1 MDASRA
7 LFGDK
12 NHTPRGTRPPSLA
25 QDPRAMSGGY
35 FTTDRA
41 RKYGWGVPRLALLTL
56 FAFEVVPRYFLD
68 ASGSELDVFATAEA
82 HPGDGTATYPL
93 RLGAYLRSLRWV
105 GHAYMGSIGA
115 GVNVQVLGFAGNLAM
130 LLAAAAFCVAD
141 ATKDYSI
148 IVYLAKTFSGDF
160 LAGKLDTAE
169 WKLVL
174 FWTFGV
180 LGPGLWVLAG
190 LGSGATGSV
199 DLFATSKS
207 FSSLE
212 SAAFDWET
220 AAGAFRPYAR
230 ALPVLFLIQTV
241 CEFGDAHL
249 EHHRI
254 VGKFFRH
261 RYGFECFTLAAMT
274 LPKLASPLGGIRP
287 KELRVVQHD
296 LVICLLYRVSNLFII
311 LAKNGWF
318 ADLGAKAERIARKA
332 LFRIFAAASNQRLVN
347 VTDVDVAMAVL
358 KQSSVKGNGLERH
371 VATPAWRPLL
381 SLESVD
387 GVLYENMVRA
397 FHELVAKLPEPREV
411 AKIAE
416 ARARE
421 MLETARERAGNDQK
435 ETTEA
440 PTEATTD
447 GTTEA
452 IVTLSSASQRD
463 FENKTSERVDLL
475 RGARVIDAHAVARFS
490 LAVFVE
496 YVFGRAWEEKFEVLV
511 DASWAW
517 RREIAVRGRADAS
530 IKRDAVRLVVGD
542 LLRND
547 ERLWAMH
554 REAWWEPRNYSLIMQ
569 PFLISPTINVGD
581 VAVALKR
588 RPGSR
593 LEDAMRDAHPFPI
606 FERFVDQDVY
616 VDRRVDR
623 GATSWQAN
631 KDGGKRRL
639 AVKKN
644 TQVIMFTSD
653 FRGSNVPWPVFGA
666 GPRMCAGTSAALGV
680 LRAVASTLSAAGDA
694 FAPEAGHKYSG
705 RHNDGVSS
713 LCEAWY
719 FARTVVPIVLGSGRE
734 RQEGAE
740 LERRARQMLEGKM

>member
-1 MDASRA
+1 
-7 LFGDK
+7 
-12 NHTPRGTRPPSLA
+12 
-25 QDPRAMSGGY
+25 MSGGY

-68 ASGSELDVFATAEA
+68 ASGSELNALAAAEA

-130 LLAAAAFCVAD
+130 LLVAAAFCVAD
-141 ATKDYSI
+141 AAKDYSI

-174 FWTFGV
+174 FWTFGG

-190 LGSGATGSV
+190 LGPGATGGV
-199 DLFATSKS
+199 DFRATSGS
-207 FSSLE
+207 FAH
-212 SAAFDWET
+212 SAGVAFDWET

-230 ALPVLFLIQTV
+230 ALPALFLIQTV

-249 EHHRI
+249 EHHRV
-254 VGKFFRH
+254 VGTFFRH

-287 KELRVVQHD
+287 RELRVAQHD
-296 LVICLLYRVSNLFII
+296 LVICLFYRISNLCII
-311 LAKNGWF
+311 FAKNGWV
-318 ADLGAKAERIARKA
+318 AEMGAHLERVARKA
-332 LFRIFAAASNQRLVN
+332 LFRIFAAASRQRLAN
-347 VTDVDVAMAVL
+347 VTDVDVATAVL
-358 KQSSVKGNGLERH
+358 KQSSVKGDGLERH

-387 GVLYENMVRA
+387 GDLYESMVRA
-397 FHELVAKLPEPREV
+397 FHELVAKLPEPKEV
-411 AKIAE
+411 ANIAE

-421 MLETARERAGNDQK
+421 MLETVSRRARAGTDEKNARR
-435 ETTEA
+435 EA
-440 PTEATTD
+440 
-447 GTTEA
+447 TTEA
-452 IVTLSSASQRD
+452 IVTLSSSNASNKHD
-463 FENKTSERVDLL
+463 ENASERRSERVDLL
-475 RGARVIDAHAVARFS
+475 RGARVVDAHAVARFS

-496 YVFGRAWEEKFEVLV
+496 YVFGRAWESKFEVLV

-530 IKRDAVRLVVGD
+530 VKREAVRLVVGD

-554 REAWWEPRNYSLIMQ
+554 GEAWWEPRNYSLIMQ
-569 PFLISPTINVGD
+569 PFLISPAINVGD

-588 RPGSR
+588 RPGAR

-606 FERFVDQDVY
+606 FERFVDEDVY
-616 VDRRVDR
+616 VDRRATRR
-623 GATSWQAN
+623 GATSGRA
-631 KDGGKRRL
+631 KRDAGKRRL

-653 FRGSNVPWPVFGA
+653 FRGSNVSWPVFGA

-680 LRAVASTLSAAGDA
+680 LRAVASALSAAGDA
-694 FAPEAGHKYSG
+694 FAPEVGHKYSG

-713 LCEAWY
+713 LHEAWY
-719 FARTVVPIVLGSGRE
+719 FARTVAPIVLGFGRE
-734 RQEGAE
+734 RQDGAE
-740 LERRARQMLEGKM
+740 LERRAREALEGKTQ

>member
-1 MDASRA
+1 
-7 LFGDK
+7 
-12 NHTPRGTRPPSLA
+12 
-25 QDPRAMSGGY
+25 MSGGY

-68 ASGSELDVFATAEA
+68 ASGSELNAFAAAEA

-115 GVNVQVLGFAGNLAM
+115 GVNVQVLGFVGNLAM

-141 ATKDYSI
+141 ARRDYSI

-190 LGSGATGSV
+190 LEPGATGR
-199 DLFATSKS
+199 TSKS
-207 FSSLE
+207 FDVFGDV
-212 SAAFDWET
+212 AFDWAT
-220 AAGAFRPYAR
+220 AADAFRPYAR
-230 ALPVLFLIQTV
+230 ILPILFLIQTV

-249 EHHRI
+249 EHHRL

-274 LPKLASPLGGIRP
+274 LPKLFSRAGGIKP

-296 LVICLLYRVSNLFII
+296 LVICLFYRIGNLCII
-311 LAKNGWF
+311 LVKNGWVKDF
-318 ADLGAKAERIARKA
+318 SAKAERVARKA
-332 LFRIFAAASNQRLVN
+332 LFWIFGIVSNQRLVN
-347 VTDVDVAMAVL
+347 VTDVDVAVAVL
-358 KQSSVKGNGLERH
+358 KKSAVKGDGLERH

-387 GVLYENMVRA
+387 GDLYERMVRA
-397 FHELVAKLPEPREV
+397 FHELVAKLPEPRKV
-411 AKIAE
+411 AEIAE
-416 ARARE
+416 ARAEE
-421 MLETARERAGNDQK
+421 MLLIARARAGK
-435 ETTEA
+435 ENAAKDDEA
-440 PTEATTD
+440 SSSDVSEAT
-447 GTTEA
+447 
-452 IVTLSSASQRD
+452 VSLSVDDLSEGGSGVKSELELSKTKASR
-463 FENKTSERVDLL
+463 RADLL
-475 RGARVIDAHAVARFS
+475 RGGDAIDANAVARFS

-530 IKRDAVRLVVGD
+530 VKRAAVRLVVDD
-542 LLRND
+542 LIRND

-554 REAWWEPRNYSLIMQ
+554 GEAWREPRNYSLIMQ
-569 PFLISPTINVGD
+569 PFLISPAINVGD

-588 RPGSR
+588 RPGLR

-606 FERFVDQDVY
+606 FERFVSEDVY
-616 VDRRVDR
+616 VDRRVDKKN
-623 GATSWQAN
+623 GKTTSGRKN
-631 KDGGKRRL
+631 VL
-639 AVKKN
+639 AVRKN

-666 GPRMCAGTSAALGV
+666 GARMCAGTSAALGV
-680 LRAVASTLSAAGDA
+680 LRAVATTLVAAGDA
-694 FAPEAGHKYSG
+694 FAPELGHKYSG

-713 LCEAWY
+713 LGEAWY
-719 FARTVVPIVLGSGRE
+719 FARTVVPIVLGFGRE
-734 RQEGAE
+734 RQDGVE
-740 LERRARQMLEGKM
+740 LERRAREALGVET

>member
-1 MDASRA
+1 
-7 LFGDK
+7 
-12 NHTPRGTRPPSLA
+12 
-25 QDPRAMSGGY
+25 MSGGY

-68 ASGSELDVFATAEA
+68 DASGSELHAFAAAEA

-93 RLGAYLRSLRWV
+93 RLGAYLRSLRWA

-115 GVNVQVLGFAGNLAM
+115 GVNVQVLGFVGNLAM

-141 ATKDYSI
+141 AAKDYSI

-190 LGSGATGSV
+190 LDGGEVSGISAFFADGLRGHKGDFNIAFDGATAARA
-199 DLFATSKS
+199 FA
-207 FSSLE
+207 
-212 SAAFDWET
+212 
-220 AAGAFRPYAR
+220 PYAR
-230 ALPVLFLIQTV
+230 VLPVLFLIQTV

-254 VGKFFRH
+254 FGTFFRH
-261 RYGFECFTLAAMT
+261 RYGFECFTLLAMT
-274 LPKLASPLGGIRP
+274 APKALAGGIRP

-296 LVICLLYRVSNLFII
+296 LVICLFYRVSNLCII
-311 LAKNGWF
+311 LVKNGWLK
-318 ADLGAKAERIARKA
+318 DCGARAERVARKA
-332 LFRIFAAASNQRLVN
+332 LFRVFAAVSNQRLAN
-347 VTDVDVAMAVL
+347 ITDVDVATAVL
-358 KQSSVKGNGLERH
+358 KQSSIKGDGLERH

-387 GVLYENMVRA
+387 GDLYERMVRA
-397 FHELVAKLPEPREV
+397 FHELVAELPEPRAV
-411 AKIAE
+411 AEIAE
-416 ARARE
+416 ARAEE
-421 MLETARERAGNDQK
+421 MLATARARAENDAK

-440 PTEATTD
+440 NS
-447 GTTEA
+447 TTEA
-452 IVTLSSASQRD
+452 IVTLSTVAKEAADSKEGSCTTKPHD
-463 FENKTSERVDLL
+463 SEKNREDLL
-475 RGARVIDAHAVARFS
+475 RGARAIDAHAVARFS

-496 YVFGRAWEEKFEVLV
+496 YVFGRKWESAFEVLV
-511 DASWAW
+511 DASWEW
-517 RREIAVRGRADAS
+517 RREIAVRGRADIS
-530 IKRDAVRLVVGD
+530 VKRDAVRLVVGD
-542 LLRND
+542 LLRNN
-547 ERLWAMH
+547 EKLWAMH
-554 REAWWEPRNYSLIMQ
+554 GEAWWEPRNYSLVMQ
-569 PFLISPTINVGD
+569 PFLISPAINVGD

-606 FERFVDQDVY
+606 FERFVEEDVY
-616 VDRRVDR
+616 VDRRAGR
-623 GATSWQAN
+623 GATSGRNAIPRSAL
-631 KDGGKRRL
+631 KRSSRP

-653 FRGSNVPWPVFGA
+653 FRGSDVPWPVFGA

-680 LRAVASTLSAAGDA
+680 LRVVASTLAAAGEA

-705 RHNDGVSS
+705 RHNDGVSGLS
-713 LCEAWY
+713 EAWY
-719 FARTVVPIVLGSGRE
+719 FARTVAPIVLGFGRE
-734 RQEGAE
+734 RQDGDA
-740 LERRARQMLEGKM
+740 LERRAREALGKEMEMS

>member
-1 MDASRA
+1 
-7 LFGDK
+7 
-12 NHTPRGTRPPSLA
+12 
-25 QDPRAMSGGY
+25 MSGGY

-68 ASGSELDVFATAEA
+68 DASGSELHAFAAAEA

-93 RLGAYLRSLRWV
+93 RLGAYLRSLRWA

-115 GVNVQVLGFAGNLAM
+115 GVNVQVLGFVGNLAM

-141 ATKDYSI
+141 AAKDYSI

-190 LGSGATGSV
+190 LDGGEVSGISAFFADGTRGHNGDFKNAFDGATAARA
-199 DLFATSKS
+199 FA
-207 FSSLE
+207 
-212 SAAFDWET
+212 
-220 AAGAFRPYAR
+220 PYAR
-230 ALPVLFLIQTV
+230 VLPVLFLIQTV

-254 VGKFFRH
+254 FGTFFRH
-261 RYGFECFTLAAMT
+261 RYGFECFTLLAMT
-274 LPKLASPLGGIRP
+274 APKALAAGARGGIRP

-296 LVICLLYRVSNLFII
+296 LVICLFYRVSNLCII
-311 LAKNGWF
+311 LVKNGWLK
-318 ADLGAKAERIARKA
+318 DCGARAERVARKA
-332 LFRIFAAASNQRLVN
+332 LFRVFAAVSNQRLAN
-347 VTDVDVAMAVL
+347 ITDVDVATAVL
-358 KQSSVKGNGLERH
+358 KQSSIKGDGLERH

-387 GVLYENMVRA
+387 GDLYERMVRA
-397 FHELVAKLPEPREV
+397 FHELVAELPEPRAV
-411 AKIAE
+411 AEIAE
-416 ARARE
+416 ARAEE
-421 MLETARERAGNDQK
+421 MLATARARAENDAK

-440 PTEATTD
+440 TT
-447 GTTEA
+447 TTEA
-452 IVTLSSASQRD
+452 IVTLSTVAKEAADSKEGSCTT
-463 FENKTSERVDLL
+463 KPHYSETNREDLL
-475 RGARVIDAHAVARFS
+475 RGARAIDAHAVARFS

-496 YVFGRAWEEKFEVLV
+496 YVFGRKWESAFEVLV
-511 DASWAW
+511 DASWEW
-517 RREIAVRGRADAS
+517 RREIAVRGRADIS
-530 IKRDAVRLVVGD
+530 VKRDAVRLVVGD
-542 LLRND
+542 LLRNNKK
-547 ERLWAMH
+547 LWAMH
-554 REAWWEPRNYSLIMQ
+554 GEAWWEPRNYSLVMQ
-569 PFLISPTINVGD
+569 PFLISPAINVGD

-606 FERFVDQDVY
+606 FERFVEEDVY
-616 VDRRVDR
+616 VDRRAGR
-623 GATSWQAN
+623 GATSGRNAIPRSAL
-631 KDGGKRRL
+631 KRSSRP

-653 FRGSNVPWPVFGA
+653 FRGSDVPWPVFGA

-680 LRAVASTLSAAGDA
+680 LRVVASTLAAAGEA

-705 RHNDGVSS
+705 RHNDGVSGLS
-713 LCEAWY
+713 EAWY
-719 FARTVVPIVLGSGRE
+719 FARTVAPIVLGFGRE
-734 RQEGAE
+734 RQDGDA
-740 LERRARQMLEGKM
+740 LERRAREALGKEMS

>member
-1 MDASRA
+1 
-7 LFGDK
+7 
-12 NHTPRGTRPPSLA
+12 
-25 QDPRAMSGGY
+25 MSGGY

-68 ASGSELDVFATAEA
+68 ASGSELNAFAAAEA

-115 GVNVQVLGFAGNLAM
+115 GVNVQVLGFVGNLAM

-141 ATKDYSI
+141 ARRDYSI

-190 LGSGATGSV
+190 LEPGATGR
-199 DLFATSKS
+199 TSKS
-207 FSSLE
+207 FDVFGDV
-212 SAAFDWET
+212 AFDWAT
-220 AAGAFRPYAR
+220 AADAFRPYAR
-230 ALPVLFLIQTV
+230 ILPILFLIQTT

-274 LPKLASPLGGIRP
+274 LPKLASRRGGIAP

-296 LVICLLYRVSNLFII
+296 LVICLFYRIGNLCII
-311 LAKNGWF
+311 LVKNGWF
-318 ADLGAKAERIARKA
+318 ADFSAKAERVARKA
-332 LFRIFAAASNQRLVN
+332 LFAIFGIVSNQRLVN
-347 VTDVDVAMAVL
+347 VTDVDVAVAVL
-358 KQSSVKGNGLERH
+358 KKSAVKGDGLERH

-387 GVLYENMVRA
+387 GDLYESMVRA
-397 FHELVAKLPEPREV
+397 FHELVAKLPEPRKV
-411 AKIAE
+411 AEIAE
-416 ARARE
+416 ARAEE
-421 MLETARERAGNDQK
+421 MLGIARARAGK
-435 ETTEA
+435 ENAAKDDEA
-440 PTEATTD
+440 SRDVSEATVSLSVD
-447 GTTEA
+447 DSSEASGETEK
-452 IVTLSSASQRD
+452 TKTKASRRQ
-463 FENKTSERVDLL
+463 KADLL
-475 RGARVIDAHAVARFS
+475 RGGAAIDANAVARFS

-517 RREIAVRGRADAS
+517 RREIAVRGCADGSVKRA
-530 IKRDAVRLVVGD
+530 AVRLVVDD
-542 LLRND
+542 LIRND
-547 ERLWAMH
+547 EALWAIH
-554 REAWWEPRNYSLIMQ
+554 GEAWREPRNYSLIMQ
-569 PFLISPTINVGD
+569 PFLISPAINVGD

-588 RPGSR
+588 RPGLR

-606 FERFVDQDVY
+606 FERFVSEDVY

-623 GATSWQAN
+623 GGKTTSGRKN
-631 KDGGKRRL
+631 VL
-639 AVKKN
+639 AVRKN

-666 GPRMCAGTSAALGV
+666 GARMCAGTSAALGV
-680 LRAVASTLSAAGDA
+680 LRAVATTLSAAGDA

-713 LCEAWY
+713 LGEAWY
-719 FARTVVPIVLGSGRE
+719 FAKTVVPIVLGFGRE
-734 RQEGAE
+734 RQDGDE
-740 LERRARQMLEGKM
+740 LERRAREALGVET

>member
-1 MDASRA
+1 
-7 LFGDK
+7 
-12 NHTPRGTRPPSLA
+12 
-25 QDPRAMSGGY
+25 MSGGY

-68 ASGSELDVFATAEA
+68 DASGSELNEFAAAEA

-93 RLGAYLRSLRWV
+93 RLGAYLRSLRWA

-115 GVNVQVLGFAGNLAM
+115 GVNVQVLGFVGNLAM

-141 ATKDYSI
+141 AAKDYSI

-190 LGSGATGSV
+190 LDGGEVSGISAFFADGLRGHKGDFKIAFDGATAV
-199 DLFATSKS
+199 RAFA
-207 FSSLE
+207 
-212 SAAFDWET
+212 
-220 AAGAFRPYAR
+220 PYAR
-230 ALPVLFLIQTV
+230 VLPVLFLIQTV

-254 VGKFFRH
+254 FGTFFRH
-261 RYGFECFTLAAMT
+261 RYGFECFTLLAMT
-274 LPKLASPLGGIRP
+274 APKALAAGARGGIRP

-296 LVICLLYRVSNLFII
+296 LVICLFYRVSNLCII
-311 LAKNGWF
+311 LVKNGWLK
-318 ADLGAKAERIARKA
+318 DCGARAERVARKA
-332 LFRIFAAASNQRLVN
+332 SFRVFAAVSNQRLVN
-347 VTDVDVAMAVL
+347 VADVDVATAVL
-358 KQSSVKGNGLERH
+358 KQSSIKGDGLERH

-387 GVLYENMVRA
+387 GDLYERMVRA
-397 FHELVAKLPEPREV
+397 FHELVAELPEPREV

-416 ARARE
+416 ARAEE
-421 MLETARERAGNDQK
+421 MLATVRARAENDAPK

-440 PTEATTD
+440 TT
-447 GTTEA
+447 TTEA
-452 IVTLSSASQRD
+452 IVTLSTVAKEAAASKKKGSCTT
-463 FENKTSERVDLL
+463 KTTKPHHSEKNREDLL
-475 RGARVIDAHAVARFS
+475 RGARVIDANATARFS

-496 YVFGRAWEEKFEVLV
+496 YVFGRKWESAFEVLV
-511 DASWAW
+511 DASWEW
-517 RREIAVRGRADAS
+517 RREIAVRGSADIS
-530 IKRDAVRLVVGD
+530 VKRDAVRLVVGD
-542 LLRND
+542 LLRNN
-547 ERLWAMH
+547 EKLWAMH
-554 REAWWEPRNYSLIMQ
+554 GEAWWEPRNYSLVMQ
-569 PFLISPTINVGD
+569 PFLISPAINVGD

-606 FERFVDQDVY
+606 FERFVEEDVY
-616 VDRRVDR
+616 VDRRAGR
-623 GATSWQAN
+623 GATSGRNAN
-631 KDGGKRRL
+631 ALKPRGL

-653 FRGSNVPWPVFGA
+653 FRGSDVPWPVFGA

-680 LRAVASTLSAAGDA
+680 LRVVASTLAADGEA

-705 RHNDGVSS
+705 RHNDGVSGLS
-713 LCEAWY
+713 EAWY
-719 FARTVVPIVLGSGRE
+719 FARTVAPIVLGFGRE
-734 RQEGAE
+734 RQDGDA
-740 LERRARQMLEGKM
+740 LERRAREALGKEMS